1 MGGYVINTNISAM
14 NAQTN
19 SNFVSR
25 NLSNSLEKLSSGLRI
40 NKAADDSSGLAIAD
54 SLRSQANSLGQA
66 IRNANDGI
74 GLIKIADKSIDEQ
87 VKILDTIKVKATAAA
102 QDTQSRS
109 SRTALQADITRLI
122 EQVDNIA
129 FQTSY
134 NGIKLLAG
142 SFTNKEFQVGAYSHE
157 TIRASIGATSSDK
170 IGSVRKETSAVLTAA
185 GTSTLTFKNPSGGQD
200 IQLESVVI
208 STGARTGIGK
218 LAEVI
223 NKNSDELGVRASAK
237 VQTTGSTS
245 ITAGNIG
252 KLYINGTEIGDVDS
266 VEDNDRSGVLV
277 SAINKFTADTGVLAS
292 VDTEG
297 RLNLSSVDGRG
308 IRISAGGVASAVMNI
323 GSVSASADENYGRL
337 TLTSLQSNDIR
348 FSDAGIMNTVINSN
362 GASTSVN
369 LRDVVGNFTASD
381 ALAAGAF
388 TNTTLSAAN
397 GASNVGA
404 GVVSKIG
411 ANIVMDIAQSAINQL
426 DRVRADIGAVQNQ
439 LEVSINATSVTQV
452 NVKAAEANIR
462 DVDFGSESAN
472 FSKNNILAQSG
483 AYALSQANA
492 VQQNVLRLLQ

>member
-1 MGGYVINTNISAM
+1 
-14 NAQTN
+14 
-19 SNFVSR
+19 
-25 NLSNSLEKLSSGLRI
+25 
-40 NKAADDSSGLAIAD
+40 
-54 SLRSQANSLGQA
+54 
-66 IRNANDGI
+66 
-74 GLIKIADKSIDEQ
+74 
-87 VKILDTIKVKATAAA
+87 
-102 QDTQSRS
+102 
-109 SRTALQADITRLI
+109 LQADITRLI

-245 ITAGNIG
+245 ITAGDIG

-337 TLTSLQSNDIR
+337 MLTLL
-348 FSDAGIMNTVINSN
+348 
-362 GASTSVN
+362 
-369 LRDVVGNFTASD
+369 
-381 ALAAGAF
+381 
-388 TNTTLSAAN
+388 
-397 GASNVGA
+397 
-404 GVVSKIG
+404 
-411 ANIVMDIAQSAINQL
+411 
-426 DRVRADIGAVQNQ
+426 
-439 LEVSINATSVTQV
+439 
-452 NVKAAEANIR
+452 
-462 DVDFGSESAN
+462 
-472 FSKNNILAQSG
+472 
-483 AYALSQANA
+483 
-492 VQQNVLRLLQ
+492 